1 LARIFTRFRNFKGG
15 IMARG
20 PLAGA
25 SGPGKYSKRT
35 DMGFGSTSYGEGG
48 ETAALNT
55 AAPKSKT
62 RGIADDVGGRPA
74 DPLTPVTPLFA
85 PTERRDEP
93 VTAGIAAGDGPG
105 PEALMMQSKFAQRK
119 LSDILADM
127 IPYDDTGDVAIL
139 YQQVIARG
147 Q

>member
-1 LARIFTRFRNFKGG
+1 
-15 IMARG
+15 MARG

-25 SGPGKYSKRT
+25 SGPGKFSKRT
-35 DMGFGSTSYGEGG
+35 DMDLGSTAYGEGQ
-48 ETAALNT
+48 ETAMLNT
-55 AAPKSKT
+55 AAPKATT
-62 RGIADDVGGRPA
+62 RGIADNVGGRPA
-74 DPLTPVTPLFA
+74 NPLTPVTPLFA
-85 PTERRDEP
+85 PTQRADEP
-93 VTAGIAAGDGPG
+93 ITTGVVPGDGAG
-105 PEALMMQSKFAQRK
+105 PEALVMQSKFAQRK